1 VVAEL
6 TRLSFTIFDMQ
17 KMQFMMKHTHIM
29 AFPTAYPIP
38 KFNQQ
43 YLVAQ
48 ERLNLNLGHEQS
60 VGSLKTIAISLAVKM
75 DDACSNHGR
84 F

>member
-1 VVAEL
+1 
-6 TRLSFTIFDMQ
+6 MQ
-17 KMQFMMKHTHIM
+17 KMQFMMKHTRIM

-60 VGSLKTIAISLAVKM
+60 VGSLKTIAISLALKM

-84 F
+84 V